1 MEADANL
8 TRRRVKVYDCNDES
22 GQWDD
27 RGTGQVSIEPHPSGG
42 LIIRVVAE
50 VVEEENKGIL
60 LEQAIYHEVAYQKQQ
75 DTLIVWT
82 DPSQNA
88 DIALSFQEPLG
99 CEDIWDRI
107 FSYQKQGRREDDEN
121 IQPARTS
128 LDVVAMDLPE
138 PELKN
143 LDVICEKI
151 GNATTRERD
160 SLVVALRKENYIQR
174 LLQVFTDCEDLE
186 DTASLDNIYK
196 IFKTMVFL
204 NDTDLYDIL
213 FADENILN
221 VIGTFEYDPV
231 MKTHAVHHRQFLQDK
246 SRFKCIV
253 DFRNPA
259 VDQRVH
265 QNFRLQYLK
274 DVVLPRLLDDQTF
287 TTINNFIYLNNQFI
301 VTQLASDPEVLNELF
316 TKLSI
321 SDTQLP
327 AWGFLQEMCGL
338 ARALMQ
344 HGRTSFFQALCSRGL
359 LKLLEGSL
367 KDRRVQIRLSCMD
380 ILTHIVTHD
389 AAFARHALLSQENAT
404 LAKLLMKQMV
414 SDTDSGV
421 QEQLKEVIRCLVDPE
436 AMDQQVEKDEFLTLF
451 YDSCIDVV
459 MQPVVGP
466 ESVFQSYGGAV
477 KDHCM
482 DLLAF
487 CVRAHGL
494 RIKYY
499 ILRHNVAQKVLRLMS
514 AREKYLVTSTVR
526 FFRALV
532 GMKEEVYDRYIV
544 KHNLFAPIMKA
555 FTENGD
561 RYNLLNSTVLDL
573 VEFIRKVL
581 GSVLLLCCC
590 CCFIC

>member
-1 MEADANL
+1 
-8 TRRRVKVYDCNDES
+8 
-22 GQWDD
+22 
-27 RGTGQVSIEPHPSGG
+27 
-42 LIIRVVAE
+42 
-50 VVEEENKGIL
+50 
-60 LEQAIYHEVAYQKQQ
+60 
-75 DTLIVWT
+75 
-82 DPSQNA
+82 
-88 DIALSFQEPLG
+88 
-99 CEDIWDRI
+99 
-107 FSYQKQGRREDDEN
+107 
-121 IQPARTS
+121 
-128 LDVVAMDLPE
+128 
-138 PELKN
+138 
-143 LDVICEKI
+143 
-151 GNATTRERD
+151 
-160 SLVVALRKENYIQR
+160 
-174 LLQVFTDCEDLE
+174 
-186 DTASLDNIYK
+186 
-196 IFKTMVFL
+196 
-204 NDTDLYDIL
+204 
-213 FADENILN
+213 
-221 VIGTFEYDPV
+221 
-231 MKTHAVHHRQFLQDK
+231 
-246 SRFKCIV
+246 
-253 DFRNPA
+253 
-259 VDQRVH
+259 
-265 QNFRLQYLK
+265 
-274 DVVLPRLLDDQTF
+274 
-287 TTINNFIYLNNQFI
+287 
-301 VTQLASDPEVLNELF
+301 
-316 TKLSI
+316 
-321 SDTQLP
+321 
-327 AWGFLQEMCGL
+327 
-338 ARALMQ
+338 
-344 HGRTSFFQALCSRGL
+344 
-359 LKLLEGSL
+359 
-367 KDRRVQIRLSCMD
+367 MD

-573 VEFIRKVL
+573 VEFIRKFNRT
-581 GSVLLLCCC
+581 LLIKYLVED
-590 CCFIC
+590 FVRKDLARIDYVDIFSKLLFDYEGQPENASASAAAAAAVEASKEPPPSTKAQLRDNLSDSDSEYFNAEDDENDVQQPMPSLVDYVSDDDEFLERDSPNKRLKT